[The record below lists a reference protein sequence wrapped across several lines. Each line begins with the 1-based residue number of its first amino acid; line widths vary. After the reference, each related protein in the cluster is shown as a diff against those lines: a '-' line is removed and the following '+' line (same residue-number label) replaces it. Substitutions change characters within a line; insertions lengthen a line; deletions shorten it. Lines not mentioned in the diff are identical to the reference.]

1 MGKQAVYRHMEPI
14 RLMAP
19 CLPCHGKAKGEP
31 DMLGYSKDG
40 LEAGDLIGLMSVTVA
55 VDD

>member
-14 RLMAP
+14 RLMDA
-19 CLPCHGKAKGEP
+19 CLSCHGKPKGEP
-31 DMLGYSKDG
+31 DMLGYARDG